1 MATTETTLT
10 RTSTLDGVKRV
21 IERCAKSEKKHPIM
35 LWGPPG
41 VGKSEIVEQIAREL
55 NGRVWD
61 LRLAQNDPT
70 DIKGIPYYNKDS
82 NKMSWA
88 DPDELPSAEETK
100 DYGTCFLFMDEINSA
115 PSATQASAYQLVLN
129 RRVGKH
135 YKVPD
140 NVYIIAAGNRE
151 GDRGVTYKM
160 PSPLANRFIHI
171 EVRPDYETWEKWATK
186 NRIHKDVV
194 GYIGFAKQDLFD
206 FDPRNASRAFAT
218 PRTWEF
224 VSDCLQDSDTD
235 TETITDMVA
244 GAVGE
249 GIALKFMAH
258 RKIAGQLPRPEEIL
272 NGKVSTLEIKE
283 ISAMYSLTIALCYE
297 LQDIYRKVGNDSKA
311 LDAWYKQSDNFF
323 KFMMENFTTELV
335 VMGARTA
342 LTTYELPFIPSKLK
356 SFDEFHK
363 RYGKYVV
370 RTTEKK

>member
-1 MATTETTLT
+1 MATTETIAT
-10 RTSTLDGVKRV
+10 RTSTLQG
-21 IERCAKSEKKHPIM
+21 AKKAIKACLASGQKHPIM

-41 VGKSEIVEQIAREL
+41 IGKSECIFQLAEEM

-70 DIKGIPYYNKDS
+70 DIKGIPYYNKES

-88 DPDELPSAEETK
+88 DPDELPSQEEAEQY
-100 DYGTCFLFMDEINSA
+100 DVGFLFLDEINSA
-115 PSATQASAYQLVLN
+115 PTATQASAYQLVLN

-160 PSPLANRFIHI
+160 PSPLANRFIHLEI
-171 EVRPDYETWEKWATK
+171 RPDYETWEQYAVN
-186 NRIHKDVV
+186 NRLHEDVV

-206 FDPRNASRAFAT
+206 FDPKNASRAFAT
-218 PRTWEF
+218 PRTWSF
-224 VSDCLQDSDTD
+224 VSDILNDDND
-235 TETITDMVA
+235 EETLMDLVA
-244 GAVGE
+244 GCVGE
-249 GIALKFMAH
+249 GIALKFNAH
-258 RKIAGQLPRPEEIL
+258 RKISTQLPKPLDIL
-272 NGKVSTLEIKE
+272 NGKVKTLETKE
-283 ISAMYSLTIALCYE
+283 ISAMYSLTISMCYE
-297 LQDIYRKVGNDSKA
+297 LQDIYRKVDGDKKA
-311 LDAWYKQSDNFF
+311 LDDWYKQSDNFF

-342 LTTYELPFIPSKLK
+342 LTTYELPFLPSKLK

-370 RTTEKK
+370 KTTEKK

>member
-1 MATTETTLT
+1 MATTETTVM
-10 RTSTLDGVKRV
+10 RTSTLNG
-21 IERCAKSEKKHPIM
+21 AKKAIQAVMKSPKKHPIM

-41 VGKSEIVEQIAREL
+41 VGKSELIQQLASEN

-70 DIKGIPYYNKDS
+70 DIKGIPYYNKET
-82 NKMSWA
+82 NKMSWS
-88 DPDELPSAEETK
+88 DPDELPTQEEAEQY
-100 DYGTCFLFMDEINSA
+100 DVGFLFLDEINSA

-129 RRVGKH
+129 RAVGKH

-140 NVYIIAAGNRE
+140 NVYIVAAGNRE

-171 EVRPDYETWEKWATK
+171 EVRPDYETWEQYAVK
-186 NRIHKDVV
+186 NRLHEDVV

-206 FDPRNASRAFAT
+206 FDPKNASRAFAT
-218 PRTWEF
+218 PRTWSY
-224 VSDCLQDSDTD
+224 VSDILQDDMD
-235 TETITDMVA
+235 NETLMDLVA

-249 GIALKFMAH
+249 GIALKFNAH
-258 RKIAGQLPRPEEIL
+258 RQISSKLPKPMEIL
-272 NGKVSTLEIKE
+272 NGKVKTLETKE
-283 ISAMYSLTIALCYE
+283 ISAMYSLTISMCYE
-297 LQDIYRKVGNDSKA
+297 LQDIYRKVGTDKK
-311 LDAWYKQSDNFF
+311 LLEDWYKQSDNFF

-370 RTTEKK
+370 KISEKK